1 MDPTTEQQLVTK
13 DYLKAEL
20 QQLRAE
26 LLEQLILN
34 QRWNVGLIFGLYAT
48 SIATLVAIILK

>member
-34 QRWNVGLIFGLYAT
+34 QRWNVALIFGLYAT